1 MSQIRD
7 HPKLGH
13 LTLIII
19 SARLFLVT
27 IMGTI
32 NWHPPELTAFEMLW
46 ISDNGAKVTSY
57 TAACLLVRVFVLFL
71 FFLDGTC
78 KSSCVNVSGKTKD

>member
-1 MSQIRD
+1 M
-7 HPKLGH
+7 
-13 LTLIII
+13 
-19 SARLFLVT
+19 ARLFLVT

-78 KSSCVNVSGKTKD
+78 KSSCVVQLQSLFEIITGVLN